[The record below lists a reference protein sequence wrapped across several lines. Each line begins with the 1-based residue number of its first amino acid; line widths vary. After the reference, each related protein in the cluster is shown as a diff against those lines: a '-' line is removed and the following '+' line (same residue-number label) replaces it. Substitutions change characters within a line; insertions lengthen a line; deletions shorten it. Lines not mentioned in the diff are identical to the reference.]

1 MLRDVGQSPTPK
13 MIKEIATLPNEPYVL
28 VVQPDIAAAVLYFDG
43 ATTQQVFAGKRW
55 DARHLVASM
64 KQDPR
69 YAGVRFFN
77 QRKGK
82 RAFGRRFPGT
92 LEETTHILNP

>member
-1 MLRDVGQSPTPK
+1 
-13 MIKEIATLPNEPYVL
+13 MIKQIDTLPNQPYVL
-28 VVQPDIAAAVLYFDG
+28 VVQPEAAAAVLYFDG
-43 ATTQQVFAGKRW
+43 STCQQIFAGKRW

-77 QRKGK
+77 RRKGV
-82 RAFGRRFPGT
+82 RAFGRRLPGT
-92 LEETTHILNP
+92 LEETTHILTA